1 MKTVIGTLLIALAT
15 PAAAQTA
22 ATEATAPA
30 PADPARLAAAEKAVA
45 ALVPKGIYMT
55 MMRDKMPQIMDA
67 MMSQM
72 MGKTPGELGLP
83 AEKGIESGK
92 TLGEA
97 AANKDPAFKE
107 RMRLTTNVMF
117 EEMGKVFDG
126 MEPRIRAALAR
137 AFARKFT
144 LRQLDDI
151 NAFFATPSGAMFA
164 REYLMMFMDQ
174 EMMQEMMSLTP
185 ELMKAMPAILEKA
198 EKATAHLPPPPKPE
212 TKTDE

>member
-1 MKTVIGTLLIALAT
+1 MRTVIGTALIALAT
-15 PAAAQTA
+15 PVAAQTA
-22 ATEATAPA
+22 PTETVTPA
-30 PADPARLAAAEKAVA
+30 PADPARLAAAERAVA

-55 MMRDKMPQIMDA
+55 MMRDKMPQLMDA

-97 AANKDPAFKE
+97 AASKDPAFKE

-117 EEMGKVFDG
+117 EEMGKIFDG

-144 LRQLDDI
+144 LQQLGDF
-151 NAFFATPSGAMFA
+151 NAFFATPSGAVFA
-164 REYLMMFMDQ
+164 REYLMTFMDQ
-174 EMMQEMMSLTP
+174 EMMQEMMSFTP
-185 ELMKAMPAILEKA
+185 ELMKALPAIMDKA
-198 EKATAHLPPPPKPE
+198 EKATAHLPPLPKPE
-212 TKTDE
+212 TKTDD